1 MARGSAVRVG
11 GRPALRGARAKSNP
25 ETHLPPDG
33 YTGGMPVPTHR
44 GLTRILVL
52 VLIATVSARAEIL
65 REHLT
70 AR

>member
-1 MARGSAVRVG
+1 
-11 GRPALRGARAKSNP
+11 
-25 ETHLPPDG
+25 
-33 YTGGMPVPTHR
+33 MPIPTHR